1 MTTAAITP
9 EVTTQGA
16 NLARETVCIAVSFGL
31 LGNSRKV
38 ANSAVEVDADKNLI
52 KVSKTLLESKELDA
66 IRKADGELRRYLY
79 DMCLPFDIGIY
90 LLPVKLIPMVDTKLR
105 EYQAARTGLVE
116 TFIAAYASLCQTASE
131 NLRSLY
137 NPRDYPSESIV
148 RSKFSFQWRY
158 ISFGTPEA
166 LKAISEGMFESERE
180 KAAQRMEEASSEI
193 TAVMRSTM
201 AELVSHLRDR
211 LTPGADGKAKILR
224 DTAVT
229 NLTDFLKT
237 FDLRNVTNDEQLAQ
251 AVASCKRIL
260 SDVPD
265 MDVLRNVASYRSKV
279 QADMSAVSAEL
290 DKLVAEKPSR
300 KFRLG
305 EDD

>member
-1 MTTAAITP
+1 MTQETMNLGI
-9 EVTTQGA
+9 ESQGA

-38 ANSAVEVDADKNLI
+38 ANSAVEVDADKSLI

-105 EYQAARTGLVE
+105 EYQTGRQGLVD
-116 TFIAAYASLCQTASE
+116 TFLAAYPDLCKVASE

-137 NPRDYPSESIV
+137 NPRDYPSETVV

-166 LKAISEGMFESERE
+166 LRAISESMFASERE
-180 KAAQRMEEASSEI
+180 KAAQRMEEASAEI
-193 TAVMRSTM
+193 TAVMRATL
-201 AELVSHLRDR
+201 AELVSHLKER
-211 LTPGADGKAKILR
+211 LTPGPDGKAKVLR

-237 FDLRNVTNDEQLAQ
+237 FDLRNVTNDEALAKT
-251 AVASCKRIL
+251 VADCKRIL

-265 MDVLRNVASYRSKV
+265 VDVLRNVKSYRERV
-279 QADMSAVSAEL
+279 QADMTAVSAEL
-290 DKLVAEKPSR
+290 DKLVAEKPTR
-300 KFRLG
+300 KFRL
-305 EDD
+305 DD

>member
-1 MTTAAITP
+1 MSTVTTNYD
-9 EVTTQGA
+9 VTTQGA

-38 ANSAVEVDADKNLI
+38 ANSAVTVDADKDLI

-90 LLPVKLIPMVDTKLR
+90 LLPVKLIPMIDSKLR
-105 EYQAARTGLVE
+105 DYELKRRGLVSN
-116 TFIAAYASLCQTASE
+116 FLSAYPSLCQTASE

-137 NPRDYPSESIV
+137 NPRDYPSAAIV
-148 RSKFSFQWRY
+148 ANRFSFQWRY

-180 KAAQRMEEASSEI
+180 KAAQRMEEASAEI

-201 AELVSHLRDR
+201 SELVSHLRDR
-211 LTPGADGKAKILR
+211 LTPGADGKPKILR
-224 DTAVT
+224 DTAIT

-237 FDLRNVTNDEQLAQ
+237 FDLRNVTNDDALAKT
-251 AVASCKRIL
+251 VADCKRIL
-260 SDVPD
+260 ANVPD
-265 MDVLRNVASYRSKV
+265 VDILRNVDSYRRKV
-279 QADMSAVSAEL
+279 QADMGAVSAEL

-300 KFRLG
+300 QFRL
-305 EDD
+305 DD

>member
-1 MTTAAITP
+1 MTTTAITP
-9 EVTTQGA
+9 EVETQGA

-38 ANSAVEVDADKNLI
+38 SNSAVEVDADKNLI

-90 LLPVKLIPMVDTKLR
+90 LLPVKLIPMVDSKLR
-105 EYQAARTGLVE
+105 EYQGERETLVE
-116 TFIAAYASLCQTASE
+116 AFLGAYSRLCGVAQE

-137 NPRDYPSESIV
+137 NPRDYPTESVV

-166 LKAISEGMFESERE
+166 LKAISEGMFEAERE

-193 TAVMRSTM
+193 TAVMRSTL

-237 FDLRNVTNDEQLAQ
+237 FDLRNVTNDEALAKT
-251 AVASCKRIL
+251 VADCKRIL
-260 SDVPD
+260 ADVPD
-265 MDVLRNVASYRSKV
+265 VDVLRNVSSYRAKV
-279 QADMSAVSAEL
+279 QADMAAISAEL

-300 KFRLG
+300 KFRL
-305 EDD
+305 DD

>member
-1 MTTAAITP
+1 MSTATMNPA
-9 EVTTQGA
+9 VDTQGA

-31 LGNSRKV
+31 LGNSKKV
-38 ANSAVEVDADKNLI
+38 ANSAVEVDADKSLI
-52 KVSKTLLESKELDA
+52 KVSKQLLESKELDA

-90 LLPVKLIPMVDTKLR
+90 LLPVKLIPMVDNKLR
-105 EYQAARTGLVE
+105 QYQGDREILVE
-116 TFIAAYASLCQTASE
+116 NFLAVYSSLCRTAEE
-131 NLRSLY
+131 NLRSLF
-137 NPRDYPSESIV
+137 NPRDYPPESVV

-166 LKAISEGMFESERE
+166 LKAISAGMFEEERT

-211 LTPGADGKAKILR
+211 LTPGADGKPKILR

-237 FDLRNVTNDEQLAQ
+237 FDLRNVTNDTDLAET
-251 AVASCKRIL
+251 VAKCRKIL
-260 SDVPD
+260 ADTPD
-265 MDVLRNVASYRSKV
+265 MEVLRNVASYRAKV
-279 QADMSAVSAEL
+279 QSDMNAISQEL

-300 KFRLG
+300 KFRL
-305 EDD
+305 DD